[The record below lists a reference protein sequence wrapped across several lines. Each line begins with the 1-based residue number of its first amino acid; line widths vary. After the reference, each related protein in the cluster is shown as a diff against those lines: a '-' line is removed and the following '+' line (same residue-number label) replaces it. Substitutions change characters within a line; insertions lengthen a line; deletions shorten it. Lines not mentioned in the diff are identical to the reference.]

1 MKGGFI
7 GALAGVARVGATAA
21 RVGSVAA
28 RAGSAGSK
36 VARAGSV
43 AGRAGTTGT
52 RTFSAAGRTLSKPTT
67 SGFKPPSAPAKPPSA
82 PAKPPSAPAKPPSA
96 PAKPPSAPAKPP
108 SAPAKPPSAQPTGQ
122 SGYSGSSYAD
132 HFGTAA
138 SFAPG
143 YGQQGSYG
151 SMGLASTG
159 MGLATTGMGL
169 AGTSIGAFTQAASEG
184 TSQEALGEASRR
196 GTEKGKKAAD
206 IVESTIVSGK
216 TSGPVIKHHKNRCPC
231 PSNIRKYSRV
241 QQGLPKGLQS
251 LIAQYYTVASR
262 CKCQGDNEELG
273 KYLLKKILKSKHLLM
288 SSGHPF
294 SRTALYKHI
303 AKEAAA
309 PAAGGTRKKI
319 RSVIH
324 KKSKTRKQQKTQLR
338 QSRRR
343 TRKN

>member
-7 GALAGVARVGATAA
+7 GAIAGAARVGVTAARIGSTAA
-21 RVGSVAA
+21 RVGSTAA
-28 RAGSAGSK
+28 RAG
-36 VARAGSV
+36 RAGSV
-43 AGRAGTTGT
+43 AGRAGATGT
-52 RTFSAAGRTLSKPTT
+52 RTFSAAGKTLSKPTT
-67 SGFKPPSAPAKPPSA
+67 SGF
-82 PAKPPSAPAKPPSA
+82 KPPSA

-143 YGQQGSYG
+143 YGQQGSY
-151 SMGLASTG
+151 SPMGLASTG
-159 MGLATTGMGL
+159 MGLASTGMSL

-196 GTEKGKKAAD
+196 GTEKGEKAAD
-206 IVESTIVSGK
+206 IVASGLEKLTSKSENTIVSGK

-241 QQGLPKGLQS
+241 QRGLPKGLQT

-262 CKCQGDNEELG
+262 CKCQGDNEELE
-273 KYLLKKILKSKHLLM
+273 KYLLKKILKSKDLLM
-288 SSGHPF
+288 SSGQPF

-303 AKEAAA
+303 AKEAAT
-309 PAAGGTRKKI
+309 PATGGTRKKI

-324 KKSKTRKQQKTQLR
+324 KKSKTRKQQF
-338 QSRRR
+338 RRR

>member
-67 SGFKPPSAPAKPPSA
+67 SGF
-82 PAKPPSAPAKPPSA
+82 
-96 PAKPPSAPAKPP
+96 KPP

-206 IVESTIVSGK
+206 IVESALEKLTSKSENTIVSGK

-309 PAAGGTRKKI
+309 PATGGTRKKA

-324 KKSKTRKQQKTQLR
+324 KKSKTRKQQF
-338 QSRRR
+338 RRR

>member
-7 GALAGVARVGATAA
+7 GAIAGAARVGVTAARIGSTAA
-21 RVGSVAA
+21 RVGSTAA
-28 RAGSAGSK
+28 RAG
-36 VARAGSV
+36 RAGSV
-43 AGRAGTTGT
+43 AGRAGATGT

-67 SGFKPPSAPAKPPSA
+67 SGFKPPSTPAKPPSA
-82 PAKPPSAPAKPPSA
+82 PT
-96 PAKPPSAPAKPP
+96 KPP

-132 HFGTAA
+132 HFGTAT

-143 YGQQGSYG
+143 YGQQGSY
-151 SMGLASTG
+151 SPMGLASTG

-196 GTEKGKKAAD
+196 GTEKGEKAAD
-206 IVESTIVSGK
+206 IVASGLEKLTSKSENTIISGK

-241 QQGLPKGLQS
+241 QQGLPKGLQT

-273 KYLLKKILKSKHLLM
+273 KYLLKKILKSKDLLM
-288 SSGHPF
+288 SSGQPF

-303 AKEAAA
+303 AKEATT
-309 PAAGGTRKKI
+309 PATGGTRKKI

-324 KKSKTRKQQKTQLR
+324 KKSKQHQ

>member
-7 GALAGVARVGATAA
+7 GAIAGVARVGATAA

-43 AGRAGTTGT
+43 AGRAGATGT

-67 SGFKPPSAPAKPPSA
+67 SGFKPPSTPAKPPST
-82 PAKPPSAPAKPPSA
+82 

-132 HFGTAA
+132 HFGTAT

-143 YGQQGSYG
+143 YGQQGSY
-151 SMGLASTG
+151 SPMGLASTG
-159 MGLATTGMGL
+159 MGLASTGMSL
-169 AGTSIGAFTQAASEG
+169 AGTSIGAFTQAAAEG

-196 GTEKGKKAAD
+196 GTEKGEKAAD
-206 IVESTIVSGK
+206 IVASGLEKLTSKSENTIVSGK

-241 QQGLPKGLQS
+241 QQGLPKGLQT

-273 KYLLKKILKSKHLLM
+273 KYLLKKILKSKDLLM

-324 KKSKTRKQQKTQLR
+324 KKSKQHQ